1 MAKPPTRYTAEP
13 KIAIRQIASI
23 NSELSHFS
31 GRPKS
36 EVALPINLLRVISS
50 ILSSFRFLS
59 SRSFFCRT
67 WFEMVSFSCFLSCFK
82 VPCLVIISLRSV
94 SDACP
99 KSRLWKL
106 ETSISF
112 SILIF
117 SFNSS
122 CCGVGLGITP
132 GGHSYTLFTVDDD
145 ISESDREGDGVEL
158 DVERAALVD
167 EAFKTTSTSEDE
179 DALPKM

>member
-1 MAKPPTRYTAEP
+1 
-13 KIAIRQIASI
+13 
-23 NSELSHFS
+23 
-31 GRPKS
+31 
-36 EVALPINLLRVISS
+36 
-50 ILSSFRFLS
+50 
-59 SRSFFCRT
+59 
-67 WFEMVSFSCFLSCFK
+67 MVSFSCFLSCFK
-82 VPCLVIISLRSV
+82 VPCLAIISLRSV

-99 KSRLWKL
+99 KSRFRKR

-112 SILIF
+112 STLIF

-122 CCGVGLGITP
+122 CFGVCFGLGITP

-158 DVERAALVD
+158 DVERAVLVD